1 MQQSNRY
8 KIAVYAISKNEA
20 RFAKRWMHTM
30 READVVI
37 VADTG
42 STDDTVSLLRE
53 AGAEVHRIQIT
64 PWRFDKARNESL
76 RLVPDD
82 IDICVCTDLDEVWEE
97 GWRSRLE
104 RSWKEGT
111 TRMLYTFTHRQP
123 GQDTVYTWFWK
134 EKIHTRHGYRWVR
147 PVHEVLE
154 YIGEGEERSIRSD
167 QLRLYHDPDPHK
179 SRSQYLPLLEQSVR
193 EFPEDDRNMHY
204 LGREYMYHGRWDECI
219 ATLQQHLAMPQARWA
234 DERSASMRFISR
246 AYKASEQWQEAT
258 RWLYRAIAEA
268 PYLREPYT
276 EMAQLAYHTRNW
288 SAVYHMVEEALRI
301 STRPDTYMQEDFCWD
316 ATLYDLGA
324 LACYE
329 LGLLHKACEFA
340 REATE
345 HAPEDPRLS
354 HNYAL
359 IQSRLP

>member
-53 AGAEVHRIQIT
+53 AGAEVHRIQVT

-104 RSWKEGT
+104 RNWREGT
-111 TRMLYTFTHRQP
+111 TRMLYAFTHGQP

-154 YIGEGEERSIRSD
+154 YIGKGEERSIRSD

-179 SRSQYLPLLEQSVR
+179 SRSQYLPLLEQSVC

-345 HAPEDPRLS
+345 RSPDDSRLS